1 MKNLG
6 SAIIQAAALLALAC
20 AVGFSFNAISK
31 TGLKSFAAP
40 PAASATDP
48 DGAHEGRIRIIA
60 LEEAREFVESGGVV
74 IDARTK
80 DQYKEGHIRGAIP
93 LDYYEL
99 GRALDEVLPLLSKE
113 ARTMVY
119 CEGPSCDTS
128 ELLAGELARIG
139 FTKLL
144 VFKGGIEEWTE
155 AGLPVEKGAP

>member
-6 SAIIQAAALLALAC
+6 AAILQAAALLAIAF

-31 TGLKSFAAP
+31 NGLRSFARP
-40 PAASATDP
+40 VAASAP
-48 DGAHEGRIRIIA
+48 DSAGAIEGRIRVIA
-60 LEEAREFVESGGVV
+60 LDEARGFVESGGPV
-74 IDARTK
+74 IDARTRG
-80 DQYKEGHIRGAIP
+80 QYEEGHIRGAIL

-113 ARTMVY
+113 AETMVY
-119 CEGPSCDTS
+119 CEGPSCDAS
-128 ELLAGELARIG
+128 ELLAGELAGIG

-144 VFKGGIEEWTE
+144 VFKGGIEEWTA